1 MQNTTTD
8 SSTPS
13 TTLAIQNA
21 NVSLPKSPS
30 TNVSNSLAERQSQ
43 NPLFQY
49 SPVKSAYTSQS
60 LRTPYSSKSRSS
72 SQEDLTSTPF
82 NRSLARY
89 LTPPDSLEKNAQ
101 LDMSGQT
108 LPEITELQS
117 SPSFLAQYHPKESE
131 ILPGS
136 LEGALSLRSKAR
148 SDGRS
153 GSSLDGSASSISS
166 LSSDMEDLHISGRSL
181 SNSASFA
188 TAPSSFLAASPRH
201 SSPHA
206 KVEPAAAEA
215 ASNAPTEGSTVTE
228 APTSPNESKYS
239 ATSPYAN
246 PLLTTNVYINGLP
259 PLCSEEELLNMCQPF
274 GTVISV
280 KTFTRNGDVP
290 SGYGFVLFEKI
301 DAAENCVKT
310 LRQYRHLHPS
320 FSKRTHRIPGTS
332 LEAPTFTPASPATVF
347 PNGLNSNHESFSAKM
362 ERLSDLDSTNLYIE
376 GLPVNA
382 DANTLESLVAPHRIK
397 SSRIFPSK
405 LSNPPKLIAFVRY
418 VFLSLLSTTVLMSLN
433 RLESRDAA
441 QDTIDNLNGRV
452 LQGWGNTEGDKITVK
467 FADSAEQRELRKQ
480 ERMSRE
486 ERDRLQAVAQL
497 QLASQTPQSLQYP
510 FGLQSPVQLQSLRN
524 FGGNAGNGAPSP
536 NLGTPQTTAELER
549 LIDALRVTQLTNSLQ
564 QQQQNQNPLASLLA
578 STQLQ
583 SLNQSPTLR
592 NLHSRNLSGQFAGT
606 GSGNFDLSANAL
618 ANAQFGGL
626 TPAQIASL
634 QNTASGMTQASNLSD
649 PALLN
654 YLQSQSHTSSPSYSL
669 SQQQQQQA
677 YGTNLPLSA
686 LASHATQRSSPR
698 SFGSPV
704 VVGGNNHKLPNLQRY
719 VPPHVR
725 SGTSPSTTNERGVSG
740 SPHHRA
746 GEAAM
751 H

>member
-60 LRTPYSSKSRSS
+60 LRTP
-72 SQEDLTSTPF
+72 
-82 NRSLARY
+82 SLARY

-166 LSSDMEDLHISGRSL
+166 LSSDMEDLHI
-181 SNSASFA
+181 
-188 TAPSSFLAASPRH
+188 TASPRH

-215 ASNAPTEGSTVTE
+215 ASNATTEGSTVTE

-405 LSNPPKLIAFVRY
+405 LSNPPKLIAFVR
-418 VFLSLLSTTVLMSLN
+418 
-433 RLESRDAA
+433 LESRDAA

-592 NLHSRNLSGQFAGT
+592 NLHNRNLSGQFAGT

-626 TPAQIASL
+626 TPAQIDSL